1 MADKTRELFG
11 RHNGI
16 LSTSELHDAGYHYQK
31 IRALCEANEIEPIRR
46 GYYRYLDENS
56 YSDIPVLAA
65 LFPDGVLCLESA
77 LDYYG
82 YIDRTPSAWHIA
94 VEGTTARTRFNVNC
108 VRVKPHFVVAAKFPV
123 GMETVEIDGCRI
135 RIYNRE
141 RTMCDLL
148 SHRNKMDAE
157 NYAKAVQGYVD
168 DPEKDVARL
177 MKYAKQLH
185 VERKAR
191 EVFGAWL

>member
-1 MADKTRELFG
+1 MTDETRELFG

-16 LSTSELHDAGYHYQK
+16 LKTSELHDAGYHYQK
-31 IRALCEANEIEPIRR
+31 IQALCEANEIEPIRR
-46 GYYRYLDENS
+46 GYYRYIDENS

-82 YIDRTPSAWHIA
+82 YVDRTPSAWHIA
-94 VEGTTARTRFNVNC
+94 VEGTTARTRFNVDC
-108 VRVKPHFVVAAKFPV
+108 VRVKPHFVVAAKFLV

-148 SHRNKMDAE
+148 SHRNKVDAE
-157 NYAKAVQGYVD
+157 TYAKAVQRYVD

-177 MKYAKQLH
+177 MKYAKRLH

-191 EVFGAWL
+191 EVLGAWL